1 MFLPQ
6 FIALDD
12 PAQIAQRA
20 GAAAVA
26 EDDVVE

>member
-1 MFLPQ
+1 MFLPELV
-6 FIALDD
+6 ALDD
-12 PAQIAQRA
+12 PAQITEGP